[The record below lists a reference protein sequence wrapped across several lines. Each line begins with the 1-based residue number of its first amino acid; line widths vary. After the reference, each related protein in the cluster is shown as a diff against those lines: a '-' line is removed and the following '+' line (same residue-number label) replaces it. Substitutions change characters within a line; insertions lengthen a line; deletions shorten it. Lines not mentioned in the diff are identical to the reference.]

1 MDPRTAATNL
11 KLLYYAWSTRHERFR
26 APLNELASTSLMIKG
41 GAVSRPPFFTPRLGG
56 VFHCSFFL
64 GVGENS
70 RQIGLGRRCHEAS
83 RHVVDADRNRVSS
96 RRSAT
101 SGKLDDPDRHPTS
114 LLYGNLTSTSAILKM
129 DSNGCVWTSWCLLFI
144 LSLRSCSIEKHS
156 SCRTSRIF

>member
-1 MDPRTAATNL
+1 MDPRTLQRTWNFSTTLDPRGTKDLEPRWTNL
-11 KLLYYAWSTRHERFR
+11 LRLRWWS
-26 APLNELASTSLMIKG
+26 KG
-41 GAVSRPPFFTPRLGG
+41 GRPPFFTPRLGG